1 MWSVTKKALHL
12 YRTNIRSVTKK
23 EKILDT
29 TLQLIAQN
37 GLQGSPMSMIA
48 KEADVATGTI
58 YHHFKSKEEI
68 INAIYLN
75 KKKDFKK
82 ILDKYEDDT
91 LSFEKK
97 FVLIWTDFYNY
108 FVNNPLIFTFTQ
120 QISFSPIITAE
131 VKTEGES
138 YYSSIYVFFQKG
150 VDQGQFVDIDL
161 LLMSQ
166 MIFGNVV
173 SLVEL
178 KLNGLEVTNKILKD
192 AIKYSWRAVKK

>member
-1 MWSVTKKALHL
+1 M

-23 EKILDT
+23 EKILET
-29 TLQLIAQN
+29 TLQLIAKN
-37 GLQGSPMSMIA
+37 GLNASPMSMIA
-48 KEADVATGTI
+48 KEANVATGTI

-68 INAIYLN
+68 INEIYLN

-82 ILDKYEDDT
+82 ILDRYEDDS

-97 FVLIWTDFYNY
+97 FVSIWTDFYNY
-108 FVNNPLIFTFTQ
+108 FVENPLNFTFTQ
-120 QISFSPIITAE
+120 QISFSPIITPE
-131 VKTEGES
+131 VKEEGES
-138 YYSSIYVFFQKG
+138 YYSSIFVFFQKG
-150 VDQGQFVDIDL
+150 MDEGFFVDMDL

-178 KLNGLEVTNKILKD
+178 KLNGLEVTNKILTD